1 MKHNTKKTTRIHD
14 TQKRHTDVTAPAPP
28 TCTKHQKRYTC
39 ICRNIYQHFQFFQ
52 QQAQK
57 RYVCCRHCLQ
67 DLPILQLVGK
77 KTYVHEQINFQNLA
91 PFYVCPKK
99 QYTQQWMCTDM
110 FTSGAPHYSAKIA
123 HLSLQH
129 LHAIMSG
136 TFHFWI
142 FCTAEK
148 LACLTH
154 SYIFTGSVE

>member
-14 TQKRHTDVTAPAPP
+14 TQKRHMGVTAPAPP

-91 PFYVCPKK
+91 PFMYVQKSNTPNNGCVL
-99 QYTQQWMCTDM
+99 TCL
-110 FTSGAPHYSAKIA
+110 
-123 HLSLQH
+123 HLARHIIVQK
-129 LHAIMSG
+129 LH
-136 TFHFWI
+136 I
-142 FCTAEK
+142 FLCN
-148 LACLTH
+148 
-154 SYIFTGSVE
+154 IFMLS